1 MASTRRHSQK
11 GSKSNKTHRNR
22 RHTKNFEIKYGSPA
36 QVMHGTAEMTSGG
49 VTKAGW
55 MYNKH
60 GRIVSKARH
69 SLAKKQKHLEKAGYS
84 AKKGKFGYIRI
95 KPSKKTR
102 RHGKKGTRKHR
113 K

>member
-1 MASTRRHSQK
+1 MKVTRRHSRK
-11 GSKSNKTHRNR
+11 GSKTHRNR
-22 RHTKNFEIKYGSPA
+22 QHAKKFEIKYGSPA

-49 VTKAGW
+49 VDKSGW

-60 GRIVSKARH
+60 GRIVSRARH
-69 SLAKKQKHLEKAGYS
+69 NLAKKQKHLEKAGYS

-95 KPSKKTR
+95 ESSKHTR
-102 RHGKKGTRKHR
+102 RHGKSKRGTRKHR

>member
-1 MASTRRHSQK
+1 MAATRRHSRQ
-11 GSKSNKTHRNR
+11 GSNKTQR
-22 RHTKNFEIKYGSPA
+22 RHTKKFDMKYGSPA

-60 GRIVSKARH
+60 GRIVSRARH
-69 SLAKKQKHLEKAGYS
+69 ALAKKQKHLEKAGYS

-95 KPSKKTR
+95 KSSKHTR
-102 RHGKKGTRKHR
+102 RHRKGKKGTRKHR